1 MMDPHGL
8 AAREITLGQ
17 ETREEQEPGAIIH
30 RFVDIGKKAGV

>member
-1 MMDPHGL
+1 MDPHGL

-17 ETREEQEPGAIIH
+17 ETQEEQEPEVIIH